1 MKTSKGMFALLAA
14 VTALNVGT
22 YVGTY
27 RMTSAGSSPVAVGDL
42 NFDPDA
48 KSTLVAPPSSE
59 DTAASAP
66 SEIDTLIAK
75 AEALPADIL
84 DESAVRKIVRDEIAV
99 DPQFVL
105 DALNAHVEKQ
115 QAEAAVNADKK
126 TVEMASAITESEGYP
141 FIGNKD
147 GKIEVFYYFDIN
159 CGFCKKIDQDMER
172 FVKSN
177 PDVKLVHREM
187 PILTPSSK
195 TAAHIGGTL
204 FALYPEAYDTFHD
217 ALLSNPAAS
226 DPAFIE
232 AALKG
237 AVGAEKAEEILIKTY
252 ALSEPGIGKQVDERI
267 KATLATANEAGING
281 TPFVFVKG
289 DNTFVRGAA
298 PDLFERLTATAA
310 KLRSAP

>member
-1 MKTSKGMFALLAA
+1 
-14 VTALNVGT
+14 
-22 YVGTY
+22 
-27 RMTSAGSSPVAVGDL
+27 
-42 NFDPDA
+42 
-48 KSTLVAPPSSE
+48 VAPPSAE
-59 DTAASAP
+59 DVAAGAA
-66 SEIDTLIAK
+66 SEIDTLIAQ

-84 DESAVRKIVRDEIAV
+84 DESAVRKIVRDEITA

-126 TVEMASAITESEGYP
+126 TVEMAAAITEDEGYP
-141 FIGNKD
+141 FVGNKD

-172 FVKSN
+172 FVKAN

-204 FALYPEAYDTFHD
+204 FALYPDTYDAFHR

-232 AALKG
+232 AALKN
-237 AVGAEKAEEILIKTY
+237 AVGAEKAEEVLIKAY

-267 KATLATANEAGING
+267 KATLATAGDAGING

-298 PDLFERLTATAA
+298 PDLFERLTASAE